1 MVPQLRVQWDGFLE
15 NMATWEDE
23 ATFRRKLEDKLYFK
37 RRGISCDGPS
47 QVLDYGIG
55 PRPCNRLVRSWLRSS
70 IPEVNI
76 RRLHRCL
83 QASKNRTTPL

>member
-1 MVPQLRVQWDGFLE
+1 MQSSKLE
-15 NMATWEDE
+15 DKLCS
-23 ATFRRKLEDKLYFK
+23 KLEDKLYFK

-47 QVLDYGIG
+47 QVLGCSIG
-55 PRPCNRLVRSWLRSS
+55 PQPCNRIVRSWLRSS

-76 RRLHRCL
+76 SRLHRCL